1 MYYYHL
7 HHSSL
12 IIIIFPK
19 IPHPSTPHPPPLP
32 LPGDQFRTQQQRR
45 LWKFPRP
52 MMPCHDDLFV
62 VFVFFNCSSIRST
75 HHSSSSS
82 SQYIPRCATA
92 TIIIIIIILITAIRG
107 SHIYRPT
114 YEDQMRNILRTE
126 HWSRRTRRTRED
138 SISACH
144 AIHPS
149 HSMHDNA
156 NQRLFTPTYIAKLE
170 HPITI
175 TTNHVHQ

>member
-1 MYYYHL
+1 
-7 HHSSL
+7 
-12 IIIIFPK
+12 
-19 IPHPSTPHPPPLP
+19 
-32 LPGDQFRTQQQRR
+32 
-45 LWKFPRP
+45 

-75 HHSSSSS
+75 HHLSSSS

-114 YEDQMRNILRTE
+114 YEDQMTNILRTE
-126 HWSRRTRRTRED
+126 HWSRRTRED

-144 AIHPS
+144 VIHPS